1 MTKDGVSRNF
11 ELKYDAGQ
19 MEVSVEKVLLEAPE
33 DKGIITKWGDT
44 IYRVNFDVKK
54 PRTKDRF
61 RIVLE

>member
-1 MTKDGVSRNF
+1 MSKDGVRKSF

-54 PRTKDRF
+54 PKAKDRF
-61 RIVLE
+61 RFVLE